1 MRLAVVGLLL
11 PALAHADR
19 VIVPSVQ
26 AGVGV
31 GGASLTE
38 SATFAAAMVAW
49 EAPAPVP
56 EPACHATNSCT
67 NSLLAFVPE
76 VGVLGMWSGR
86 MTPLA
91 LAGGR
96 LDLALRTPEHP
107 LTFSLGARAGIA
119 TDIGGVHPAWD
130 TSIAVQRGFSGV
142 QLGLELALTGF
153 HATAMMGGDPMP
165 ADKVYTRFGLTL
177 AAPL

>member
-1 MRLAVVGLLL
+1 MRIALVVVAA
-11 PALAHADR
+11 PAIAHADR

-31 GGASLTE
+31 GGSSLTD
-38 SATFAAAMVAW
+38 SATFAAATVAW

-56 EPACHATNSCT
+56 EPACHVTNSCT
-67 NSLLAFVPE
+67 SSLFAFVPE
-76 VGVLGMWSGR
+76 VSVLGMWHGK

-96 LDLALRTPEHP
+96 LDLSLRTPEHP
-107 LTFSLGARAGIA
+107 LTFSLGAQVGFA
-119 TDIGGVHPAWD
+119 TDVGGVHPAWD
-130 TSIAVQRGFSGV
+130 ASIAAQRGFAGV
-142 QLGLELALTGF
+142 QLGIELALTGF

-165 ADKVYTRFGLTL
+165 ADRLYTRFALTL
-177 AAPL
+177 ATPL

>member
-1 MRLAVVGLLL
+1 MRFALVVIAV

-31 GGASLTE
+31 GGSSLTE
-38 SATFAAAMVAW
+38 NATFAAATLAW

-67 NSLLAFVPE
+67 NALFAFVPE
-76 VGVLGMWSGR
+76 VSVLGIWHGG

-96 LDLALRTPEHP
+96 LDLSLRTPEHP
-107 LTFSLGARAGIA
+107 FTLSLGARGGIA
-119 TDIGGVHPAWD
+119 TDVGGVHPAWD
-130 TSIAVQRGFSGV
+130 TSIAAQRGFASV
-142 QLGLELALTGF
+142 QLGIELALTGF

-165 ADKVYTRFGLTL
+165 ADKLYTRIGFTL
-177 AAPL
+177 ATPL

>member
-1 MRLAVVGLLL
+1 MRLALVVLAV
-11 PALAHADR
+11 PAVVHADR

-38 SATFAAAMVAW
+38 SATFAAATVAW
-49 EAPAPVP
+49 EAPAPIP

-67 NSLLAFVPE
+67 SSLLAFVPE
-76 VGVLGMWSGR
+76 VSVLGMWHGKI
-86 MTPLA
+86 TPLA

-107 LTFSLGARAGIA
+107 LTFSLGARAGFA
-119 TDIGGVHPAWD
+119 TDVGGVHPAWD
-130 TSIAVQRGFSGV
+130 ASIAAQRGWAGV
-142 QLGLELALTGF
+142 QLGIELALTGF

-165 ADKVYTRFGLTL
+165 ADKLYTRFGITL
-177 AAPL
+177 ATPL